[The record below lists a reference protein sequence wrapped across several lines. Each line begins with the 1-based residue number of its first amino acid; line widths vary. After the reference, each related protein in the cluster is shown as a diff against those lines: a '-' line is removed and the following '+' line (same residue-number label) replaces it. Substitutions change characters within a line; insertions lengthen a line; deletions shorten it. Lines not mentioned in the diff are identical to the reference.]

1 MIILKKLI
9 SVILTATLL
18 VSLTSCK
25 KNGSETVI
33 DKSDNNA
40 AATTEKSNAQTYTG
54 RKPLEKIEFNVS
66 DKENSR
72 GLPTKL
78 IEHSYGVAKDG
89 KPHSISVSSQEFFET
104 KGYKAVTLDGNT
116 DKKIYLTFD
125 CGYENGNTS
134 KILDVLKEKNIKAAF
149 FCTLDNIKAEPEL
162 IARMINEGHIVGNH
176 STSHPSFDKLSRAEM
191 AKEVEDCENY
201 LREKFGYSSE
211 YFRFPMGNYS
221 ESALDLIS
229 SLGITSVFWSLAYA
243 DWNTD
248 EQKGADY
255 AFRNVTERL
264 HPGAVI
270 LLHSVSKDN
279 ADALEKI
286 IDYALE
292 NGYEFSSLDKLNLNY
307 SNYNT

>member
-9 SVILTATLL
+9 SVILAATLL
-18 VSLTSCK
+18 FSLISCK
-25 KNGSETVI
+25 KIDSETII

-40 AATTEKSNAQTYTG
+40 AATTEKADYKTYTG
-54 RKPLEKIEFNVS
+54 RKPLDKIKFEVY
-66 DKENSR
+66 DAENSR
-72 GLPTKL
+72 KLPTKL
-78 IEHSYGVAKDG
+78 IEHSYGVAKEG
-89 KPHSISVSSQEFFET
+89 KPHSISVSSQEFFEN
-104 KGYKAVTLDGNT
+104 KGYSAVTFDNDTENKL
-116 DKKIYLTFD
+116 YLTFD

-134 KILDVLKEKNIKAAF
+134 KILDVLKAKNIKAAF
-149 FCTLDNIKAEPEL
+149 FCTLDNIEAEPEL

-176 STSHPSFDKLSRAEM
+176 SASHPSFDKLSRAEM
-191 AKEVEDCENY
+191 AYELEECENY
-201 LREKFGYSSE
+201 LREKFGYSSK

-248 EQKGADY
+248 KQKGADY
-255 AFRNVTERL
+255 AFKNVTERL

-292 NGYEFSSLDKLNLNY
+292 KGYEFSTLDELNLSY